1 MKKWVKAIAVLFV
14 SIALIT
20 TSIFAGNK
28 PKITDTKVNL
38 DDLVIEVYGK
48 NFTSDLKVSLIDTEL
63 KILECSDT
71 EITARLWKNIESATY
86 RLVLTGPDEMK
97 NLSIDVTIGKP
108 ESKKPKKPKE
118 LKDGEDPDGAEAPEG
133 DKKEKEEKKP
143 E

>member
-1 MKKWVKAIAVLFV
+1 MKKYVKVIAVLFI
-14 SIALIT
+14 SIAFLT

-48 NFTSDLKVSLIDTEL
+48 NFTSDLKVSLNDTEL

-97 NLSIDVTIGKP
+97 NLSIDVTIGEP